1 MRRESPTLISGRW
14 SRPESFL
21 FVIRVGALPWT
32 GSAGGR
38 ILNAKE
44 LPLGGRDMVCDEGSG
59 DNLDGF
65 DSVLLRVALEAARL
79 GTFDYDVV
87 LRWCMDAV
95 VAPADGVR

>member
-1 MRRESPTLISGRW
+1 
-14 SRPESFL
+14 
-21 FVIRVGALPWT
+21 
-32 GSAGGR
+32 
-38 ILNAKE
+38 
-44 LPLGGRDMVCDEGSG
+44 MVCDEGSG